1 MRIIYFRLFTFTNTF
16 VAAFTPNK
24 NNYNMTRYLKNM
36 EKEITIENQ
45 VEEIAIIAQFIEELG
60 MSLHLPSGITM
71 SLNLAIEEAIS
82 NIIHHGYPQNQ
93 KGEITL
99 RTSVAPGLLIAQI
112 IDDGISFDPTKS
124 ENEASGNALS
134 LEQQLTQGLGLFL
147 IRRTMDKVEY
157 HSTDSQ
163 NELILTKNIEMD
175 FKPEATLKTNLCKI
189 EEVIILTVEGRLD
202 TANTNEFNALIL
214 PLLNVQNPN
223 IIINCEGLLYISSS
237 GLRSLITLQKSVKQH
252 NGQLVLEAMRAE
264 IRKIFDMTGCSGLFI
279 IR

>member
-1 MRIIYFRLFTFTNTF
+1 
-16 VAAFTPNK
+16 
-24 NNYNMTRYLKNM
+24 MTRYLKNM

-45 VEEIAIIAQFIEELG
+45 VEEISIIAQFIEELG

-99 RTSVAPGLLIAQI
+99 KTSVAPGLLIAQI

-163 NELILTKNIEMD
+163 NELILTKKIEMD

-223 IIINCEGLLYISSS
+223 IIINCEGLL
-237 GLRSLITLQKSVKQH
+237 LSLIH
-252 NGQLVLEAMRAE
+252 
-264 IRKIFDMTGCSGLFI
+264 I
-279 IR
+279 

>member
-1 MRIIYFRLFTFTNTF
+1 
-16 VAAFTPNK
+16 
-24 NNYNMTRYLKNM
+24 MTRYLKNM

-189 EEVIILTVEGRLD
+189 EEVIILTVEGRLR
-202 TANTNEFNALIL
+202 
-214 PLLNVQNPN
+214 
-223 IIINCEGLLYISSS
+223 
-237 GLRSLITLQKSVKQH
+237 RSPPSPAYPAHPQSAHQAR
-252 NGQLVLEAMRAE
+252 N
-264 IRKIFDMTGCSGLFI
+264 
-279 IR
+279 

>member
-1 MRIIYFRLFTFTNTF
+1 
-16 VAAFTPNK
+16 
-24 NNYNMTRYLKNM
+24 MTRYLKNM

-60 MSLHLPSGITM
+60 ISLHLPSGITM

-93 KGEITL
+93 KGEIIL
-99 RTSVAPGLLIAQI
+99 KTSVAPGLLIAQI

-124 ENEASGNALS
+124 
-134 LEQQLTQGLGLFL
+134 
-147 IRRTMDKVEY
+147 D
-157 HSTDSQ
+157 
-163 NELILTKNIEMD
+163 MD

-189 EEVIILTVEGRLD
+189 EEVIILTVEERLD
-202 TANTNEFNALIL
+202 TANTNEFNALIQ
-214 PLLNVQNPN
+214 PLLSIQNPN

-252 NGQLVLEAMRAE
+252 SGQLVLEAMRPE

>member
-1 MRIIYFRLFTFTNTF
+1 
-16 VAAFTPNK
+16 
-24 NNYNMTRYLKNM
+24 MTRYLKNM
-36 EKEITIENQ
+36 EKEITIDNQ
-45 VEEIAIIAQFIEELG
+45 VDEIAIIAQFIEELG
-60 MSLHLPSGITM
+60 MSLHLPSNITM

-82 NIIHHGYPQNQ
+82 NIIHHGYPSNN

-99 RTSVAPGLLIAQI
+99 KTSIAPGLLIAQI
-112 IDDGISFDPTKS
+112 IDNGISFDPTNT
-124 ENEASGNALS
+124 ENELSGNAIS

-157 HSTDSQ
+157 YSTDNH
-163 NELILTKNIEMD
+163 NELILTKKIDMD
-175 FKPEATLKTNLCKI
+175 FKPETTLKTNICKI
-189 EEVIILTVEGRLD
+189 EEVTILTIEGRLD
-202 TANTNEFNALIL
+202 TSNTNEFNVIIQ
-214 PLLNVQNPN
+214 PLLNLQNPN

-252 NGQLVLEAMRAE
+252 CGELVLEAMRAE